1 MAKMTDYA
9 DLEIGLHRRDADSYG
24 VGLRFSQP
32 KSDAEVRLVREGAS
46 TVRFDFDRDVI
57 ATNDRGIGSQHL
69 APP

>member
-1 MAKMTDYA
+1 
-9 DLEIGLHRRDADSYG
+9 
-24 VGLRFSQP
+24 V
-32 KSDAEVRLVREGAS
+32 AS